1 MAFQAVFCDID
12 GTLLDEQRTV
22 RPRTKE
28 KILSLHKAG
37 TPFILVSA
45 RNPEGVYRVQD
56 AIGIQAPVVC
66 YGGALVLDV
75 EKKPVHSIGFGM
87 QKAIGVKKRIASAW
101 KDVTVTVYSYN
112 NWFVDNSGD
121 PRVVAEAGITGAI
134 PQEITLEALAAH
146 PEDAHKMLCIGDPVD
161 ILAMEEVLCGE
172 YPDLAMIKS
181 APYFLEIMH
190 CQVKKSHA
198 LKYLC
203 QAMRI
208 TPTDVVAF
216 GDNYND
222 MDMLECAGMGIAMG
236 NAPDAVKKIA
246 DRTTLDNDNKGVC
259 EALDSLQFKPMTN
272 SVRFEKAQAF

>member
-1 MAFQAVFCDID
+1 MAFHAVFCDID

-56 AIGIQAPVVC
+56 ALGIQAPVVC

-75 EKKPVHSIGFGM
+75 EKKPVHSIGFDM
-87 QKAIGVKKRIASAW
+87 QKAIGLKKHIASAW
-101 KDVTVTVYSYN
+101 QDVTVTVYSYD
-112 NWFVDNSGD
+112 NWFVDSIDD
-121 PRVVAEAGITGAI
+121 PRVVAEAGVTGAI
-134 PQEITLEALAAH
+134 PKEITTEALAAH
-146 PEDAHKMLCIGDPVD
+146 PENAHKMLCIGDPAD
-161 ILAMEEVLCGE
+161 ILAMEESLRGE
-172 YPDLAMIKS
+172 YPDLVMIKS

-190 CQVKKSHA
+190 SQVNKSNA
-198 LKYLC
+198 LRYLC

-208 TPTDVVAF
+208 SPADVVAF

-222 MDMLECAGMGIAMG
+222 IDMLECAGMGIAMG
-236 NAPDAVKKIA
+236 NAPEAVKEKA
-246 DRTTLDNDNKGVC
+246 DRTTLDNDHEGVY
-259 EALDSLQFKPMTN
+259 EALDSLQFKPLAN
-272 SVRFEKAQAF
+272 SVRFEKAAY